1 MASGSGRHVLESGH
15 HLFHLLQ
22 ENLGGSYITL
32 RPDVWMG
39 PGLKTSG
46 EVYWQYVISYY
57 VDDICGAMEKPEE
70 FMKALGERVTLK
82 EGSVKE
88 PDIYLGADVKKYYIE
103 GSDDPEKAR
112 WAMSSTSYVKPAIAV
127 VERELVKID
136 KSSGYRPEL
145 DSTPELNAE

>member
-1 MASGSGRHVLESGH
+1 MFFDRHIRFQVKRLENNDRIYLYLTHPPEATCAMHSTSQMVEAPFAEFNATMASGSGRHVLESGH

-22 ENLGGSYITL
+22 ENLGRGSYITL

-70 FMKALGERVTLK
+70 FMKAFGERVTLK

-88 PDIYLGADVKKYYIE
+88 PDIYLGADVKKI
-103 GSDDPEKAR
+103 
-112 WAMSSTSYVKPAIAV
+112 
-127 VERELVKID
+127 
-136 KSSGYRPEL
+136 
-145 DSTPELNAE
+145 